1 MTAKERFAKWSPS
14 LLMEW
19 AKSNRAGGGF
29 NLSRSGIPPVTNL
42 DELPGGPFHADLW
55 GHNEWG
61 HEGLREI
68 VAGMYGATSEQVLV
82 AQGTSQ
88 CNFLMA
94 GAVLA
99 DGGKA
104 VVETPVYEP
113 ILRAVEVWAE
123 ELVRLPRRKEQGY
136 QPDPDELRALLDER
150 TRLIVLTNLHN
161 PTQRALE
168 PARLAAIVQSAAEV
182 GALVMIDEVFLPMFE
197 PDYRGHGFAFGAV
210 STSSLGKCWGL
221 DALRVG
227 WAVGPAEVVHR
238 AYRLNNLLG
247 VNQPYLTEDLAR
259 RILSTPEAVQHMEK
273 GRAQAMRGRELFD
286 AFLARTPEVAC
297 VLPEVGIS
305 ALVELPGGADDQAF
319 ADELLRKEETIVFPG
334 HFFECPGCIRVSF
347 GGPAGE
353 VEEGL
358 NRLSRFIRGRK

>member
-1 MTAKERFAKWSPS
+1 MSQPPNRTWSPS

-19 AKSNRAGGGF
+19 AKSGSTGGRF
-29 NLSRSGIPPVTNL
+29 NLARSGIPPILSL
-42 DELPGGPFHADLW
+42 DELPGGPFQPDLW

-61 HEGLREI
+61 HPKLRETI
-68 VAGMYGATSEQVLV
+68 ARMYGTKHEHVLI

-99 DGGKA
+99 EGGTA
-104 VVETPVYEP
+104 VVETPVYDP
-113 ILRAVEVWAE
+113 ILRAVEVWADE
-123 ELVRLPRRKEQGY
+123 VVRLPRRKENGY
-136 QPDPDELRALLDER
+136 QPDPDELRERLDEH

-161 PTQRALE
+161 PTQTALE
-168 PARLAAIVQSAAEV
+168 PARLAAIVQSTAEV
-182 GALVMIDEVFLPMFE
+182 GALVMVDEVFLPMFA
-197 PDYRGHGFAFGAV
+197 PDYRGHAFAFGAI
-210 STSSLGKCWGL
+210 SASSLGKCWGL

-247 VNQPYLTEDLAR
+247 VNQPYMTEDLACR
-259 RILSTPEAVQHMEK
+259 LLNSPEAVSFMEK
-273 GRAQAMRGRELFD
+273 RRAQAVQGRALFD
-286 AFLARTPEVAC
+286 KFLTSTPEVAC
-297 VLPEVGIS
+297 VPPPAGIC
-305 ALVELPGGADDQAF
+305 ALLELPAGTDDQIL
-319 ADELLRKEETIVFPG
+319 ADELLKQEDTVVFPG

-347 GGPAGE
+347 GGPAAQ

-358 NRLSRFIRGRK
+358 NRLSRFVRSRV